1 MGSDGVNFTGATV
14 LLNSDSKGT
23 CVQANKDRSRY
34 ARRHKGMS
42 HREVQRLQKRRD
54 DEEAYPQCANC
65 LYYFK
70 SQKLLMNHM
79 CGGVFTAKD
88 VLSKAMKHADELLSR
103 MDITLEGAI
112 DRASN
117 MFDNAIN
124 YATFML
130 VGPTPERTCIQS

>member
-1 MGSDGVNFTGATV
+1 
-14 LLNSDSKGT
+14 
-23 CVQANKDRSRY
+23 
-34 ARRHKGMS
+34 
-42 HREVQRLQKRRD
+42 
-54 DEEAYPQCANC
+54 
-65 LYYFK
+65 
-70 SQKLLMNHM
+70 MNHM

-103 MDITLEGAI
+103 MDFTLEGAI